1 MKNIEKKVVSVKD
14 KKRLYIK
21 KWGKIEDIVYKKS
34 GEKLKTNY
42 LKEVITMLLK
52 NKQDSKIR
60 YEKNKR

>member
-21 KWGKIEDIVYKKS
+21 KWGKIEGIAYKKS
-34 GEKLKTNY
+34 GGKLKTNY

>member
-21 KWGKIEDIVYKKS
+21 KWGKIEGIAYKKS
-34 GEKLKTNY
+34 GGKLKTNY

-52 NKQDSKIR
+52 NK
-60 YEKNKR
+60 